1 MLQTGA
7 WSGGSAFTITMLGID
22 LEFRRQDFRLAAR
35 AEFGPGVTGICGPS
49 GGGKSTLLAL
59 LAGLL
64 RPHAGS
70 IRFDDEVLD
79 DIAHRRFVPPWQRR
93 FGLVFQDGQLFPHLR
108 VRDNLLYG
116 YRRLGPQE
124 RRFELEQVTQLLEIS
139 ELLEQ
144 RPTQL
149 SGGQRSRVALG
160 RALLYSPR
168 LLLLD
173 EPLSAL
179 DERLKQ
185 QILPFLKR
193 VSDETHIPM
202 IYVTHSMAEVD
213 YLADR
218 VMRMEDGQLQ

>member
-1 MLQTGA
+1 MLA
-7 WSGGSAFTITMLGID
+7 LD
-22 LEFRRQDFRLAAR
+22 LEFRRGPFRLAAR
-35 AEFGPGVTGICGPS
+35 AGFGAGVTGICGPS
-49 GGGKSTLLAL
+49 GSGKSTLLAL
-59 LAGLL
+59 IVGLL
-64 RPHAGS
+64 RPTTGA
-70 IRFDDEVLD
+70 IRFDTDVLAD
-79 DIAHRRFVPPWQRR
+79 TARGVFIPPWQRH

-116 YRRLGPQE
+116 YRLLAPTARH
-124 RRFELEQVTQLLEIS
+124 FELEQVTQLLEIGH
-139 ELLEQ
+139 LLDR

-149 SGGQRSRVALG
+149 SGGERSRVALG

-193 VSDETHIPM
+193 VRDETHIPM
-202 IYVTHSMAEVD
+202 IYVTHAMAEVE
-213 YLADR
+213 YLAER
-218 VMRMEDGQLQ
+218 VLRMERGELGR

>member
-1 MLQTGA
+1 ML
-7 WSGGSAFTITMLGID
+7 SLD
-22 LEFRRQDFRLAAR
+22 CEFRRGDFRLAAL
-35 AEFGPGVTGICGPS
+35 AEIGDGVTGITGPS
-49 GGGKSTLLAL
+49 GCGKSTLLAL

-70 IRFDDEVLD
+70 IRFGTEVL
-79 DIAHRRFVPPWQRR
+79 ANELGVFVPPWQRR
-93 FGLVFQDGQLFPHLR
+93 FGLVFQDKQLFPHLS
-108 VRDNLLYG
+108 VRSNLLYG
-116 YRRLGPQE
+116 YRQLPQGE
-124 RRFELEQVTQLLEIS
+124 RRFHLDAVSKMLEVAPLLER
-139 ELLEQ
+139 
-144 RPTQL
+144 RPAQL
-149 SGGQRSRVALG
+149 SGGEQQRVALG

-193 VSDETHIPM
+193 MKDETGVPM
-202 IYVTHSMAEVD
+202 IYVTHATYEAE

-218 VMRMEDGQLQ
+218 MLFMDRGALISNS

>member
-1 MLQTGA
+1 
-7 WSGGSAFTITMLGID
+7 MLGID
-22 LEFRRQDFRLAAR
+22 LEFQRGAFRLAAR
-35 AEFGPGVTGICGPS
+35 AEFGTGVTGICGPS
-49 GGGKSTLLAL
+49 GSGKSTLLAL

-64 RPHAGS
+64 RPSSGS
-70 IRFDDEVLD
+70 IRFDNEVLAD
-79 DIAHRRFVPPWQRR
+79 AERRAFVPPWQRH

-116 YRRLGPQE
+116 YRRLAPQA
-124 RRFELEQVTQLLEIS
+124 RRFELDQVTQLLEIGA
-139 ELLEQ
+139 LLER

-149 SGGQRSRVALG
+149 SGGERSRVALG

-179 DERLKQ
+179 DDRLKQ

-193 VSDETHIPM
+193 VRDETLVPM
-202 IYVTHSMAEVD
+202 IYVTHAIAEVD

-218 VMRMEDGQLQ
+218 VMRIDSGTLLQQLSPPLLESRSTP